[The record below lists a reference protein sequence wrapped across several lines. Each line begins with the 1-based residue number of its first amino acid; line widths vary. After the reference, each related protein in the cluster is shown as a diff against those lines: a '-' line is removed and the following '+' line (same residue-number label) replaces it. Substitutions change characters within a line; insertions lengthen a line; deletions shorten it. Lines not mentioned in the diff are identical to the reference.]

1 MIKIVNLA
9 ISSALI
15 ASQSFASDA
24 KQDRC
29 YALALNGGG
38 SKGAYQAG
46 VIWGLM
52 NYGNPADFEWDVV
65 TGISGGAIN
74 TGALMWWDKKDG
86 LEMSDWLS
94 QTWADLRNPDVWQLW
109 DDSIVGDFVNEVSL
123 INDQPLVDYLGSIFA
138 QFPEGLKRDAMVGT
152 VDINTGNYV
161 K

>member
-1 MIKIVNLA
+1 
-9 ISSALI
+9 
-15 ASQSFASDA
+15 
-24 KQDRC
+24 
-29 YALALNGGG
+29 
-38 SKGAYQAG
+38 
-46 VIWGLM
+46 M